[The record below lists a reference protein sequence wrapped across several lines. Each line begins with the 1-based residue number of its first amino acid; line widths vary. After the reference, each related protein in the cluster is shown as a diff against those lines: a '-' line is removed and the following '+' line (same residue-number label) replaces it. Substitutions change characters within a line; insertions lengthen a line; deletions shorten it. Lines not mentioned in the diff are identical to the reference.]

1 MNTAKTV
8 RKLEIDKTC
17 SIKNIRSRFID
28 GITVMVGGFGVPGT
42 PFTLID
48 ALLATGATDL
58 TLIKNEA
65 NEDHMGL
72 SKLIE
77 AGHAKK
83 IITSHLGLNATVTGI
98 MNRGEIEVEFYPQG
112 ILAEKIRAGGAG
124 LFGFLTDI
132 GIDTI
137 LREKKQTVTIDGRE
151 MIAEPALHADVALI
165 HAALADRSGNL
176 VYEKSARNFNPLMAT
191 AADTVIA
198 EVERVVETGSL
209 DPDQIHTPGA
219 FVDHVVEIKELTK
232 EYGILA
238 HHVI

>member
-1 MNTAKTV
+1 M
-8 RKLEIDKTC
+8 IDKIC
-17 SIKNIRSRFID
+17 LIENIRSQFKD
-28 GITVMVGGFGVPGT
+28 GMTVMVGGFGVPGT

-48 ALLATGATDL
+48 TLLATGVSDL

-77 AGHAKK
+77 AGHCRK
-83 IITSHLGLNATVTGI
+83 IITSHLGLNATVIGM
-98 MNRGEIEVEFYPQG
+98 MNRGEVDVEFYPQG

-137 LREKKQTVTIDGRE
+137 LSDKKQTVTVDGRKV
-151 MIAEPALHADVALI
+151 IAEPALRADVALI

-219 FVDHVVEIKELTK
+219 FVDHVVEIKELTQ

>member
-1 MNTAKTV
+1 M
-8 RKLEIDKTC
+8 IDKTC
-17 SIKNIRSRFID
+17 LIEDIRSRFKD
-28 GITVMVGGFGVPGT
+28 GMTIMVGGFGVPGT

-48 ALLATGATDL
+48 ALLATGVSDL

-77 AGHAKK
+77 AGRCKK
-83 IITSHLGLNATVTGI
+83 IITSHLGLNATVIGF
-98 MNRGEIEVEFYPQG
+98 MNRGEIDVDFYPQG

-137 LREKKQTVTIDGRE
+137 LSDKKQTVTIDGRKV
-151 MIAEPALHADVALI
+151 IAEPALRADVALI
-165 HAALADRSGNL
+165 HAAVADRSGNL

-219 FVDHVVEIKELTK
+219 FVDHLVEIKELTQ

>member
-1 MNTAKTV
+1 MI
-8 RKLEIDKTC
+8 EKTC
-17 SIKNIRSRFID
+17 LVEKIRLRFND
-28 GITVMVGGFGVPGT
+28 GMTVMVGGFGVPGT

-48 ALLATGATDL
+48 ALLETGVSDL

-77 AGHAKK
+77 AGRCKK
-83 IITSHLGLNATVTGI
+83 VITSHLGLNATVIGF
-98 MNRGEIEVEFYPQG
+98 MNRGEIDVEFYPQG

-137 LREKKQTVTIDGRE
+137 LSEKKQMVTVDGRKL
-151 MIAEPALHADVALI
+151 IIEPALRSDVAII
-165 HAALADRSGNL
+165 HASTADSSGNL
-176 VYEKSARNFNPLMAT
+176 VYEKSARNFSPLMAT
-191 AADTVIA
+191 AADVVIA
-198 EVERVVETGSL
+198 EAERIVETGSL

-219 FVDHVVEIKELTK
+219 FVDHLVEIEELTP

>member
-1 MNTAKTV
+1 M
-8 RKLEIDKTC
+8 IDKTT
-17 SIKNIRSRFID
+17 SLENALKAIHGGDTI
-28 GITVMVGGFGVPGT
+28 MAGGFGVPGT

-48 ALLATGATDL
+48 ALLATGVSEL

-77 AGHAKK
+77 AGRAKK
-83 IITSHLGLNATVTGI
+83 IITSHLGLNATVIGI

-137 LREKKQTVTIDGRE
+137 LRDKKQTVTIDGRKV
-151 MIAEPALHADVALI
+151 IAEPALRADVALI
-165 HAALADRSGNL
+165 HAAVADRSGNL

-219 FVDHVVEIKELTK
+219 FVDHVVEIKELTQ

>member
-1 MNTAKTV
+1 M
-8 RKLEIDKTC
+8 IDKTC
-17 SIKNIRSRFID
+17 LIEDIRSRFKD
-28 GITVMVGGFGVPGT
+28 GMTVMVGGFGVPGT

-48 ALLATGATDL
+48 ALLATGASDL

-77 AGHAKK
+77 AERCKK
-83 IITSHLGLNATVTGI
+83 IITSHLGLNATVIGF
-98 MNRGEIEVEFYPQG
+98 MNRGEIDVDFYPQG

-137 LREKKQTVTIDGRE
+137 LSDPKQTLTIDGRKV
-151 MIAEPALHADVALI
+151 IVEPALRADVALI
-165 HAALADRSGNL
+165 HAAVADRSGNL

-219 FVDHVVEIKELTK
+219 FVDHLVEIKELTQ

>member
-1 MNTAKTV
+1 M
-8 RKLEIDKTC
+8 IDKTT
-17 SIKNIRSRFID
+17 SLENASKAIHGGDTI
-28 GITVMVGGFGVPGT
+28 MVGGFGVPGT

-48 ALLATGATDL
+48 ALLATGVSDL

-77 AGHAKK
+77 AGRGKK
-83 IITSHLGLNATVTGI
+83 IITSHLGLNATVIGI
-98 MNRGEIEVEFYPQG
+98 MNRGEIDVEFFPQG
-112 ILAEKIRAGGAG
+112 ILAEKIRTGGAG

-137 LREKKQTVTIDGRE
+137 LSDKKQTVTIDGRE
-151 MIAEPALHADVALI
+151 VIVEPALRSDVALI
-165 HAALADRSGNL
+165 HAAAADRSGNL

-219 FVDHVVEIKELTK
+219 FVDDLVKIEELTE
-232 EYGILA
+232 EYGILT

>member
-1 MNTAKTV
+1 M
-8 RKLEIDKTC
+8 IDKTC
-17 SIKNIRSRFID
+17 LVENIHSRFND
-28 GITVMVGGFGVPGT
+28 GMTVMVGGFGVPGT

-48 ALLATGATDL
+48 ALLETGVSDL

-77 AGHAKK
+77 AGRCKK
-83 IITSHLGLNATVTGI
+83 IITSHLGLNATVIGF
-98 MNRGEIEVEFYPQG
+98 MNRGEIDVEFYPQG

-132 GIDTI
+132 AIDTI
-137 LREKKQTVTIDGRE
+137 LSEKKQMVTVDGRKL
-151 MIAEPALHADVALI
+151 IVEPALRADIALI
-165 HAALADRSGNL
+165 HASAADPGGNL

-191 AADTVIA
+191 AADVVIA
-198 EVERVVETGSL
+198 EAERIVETGSL

-219 FVDHVVEIKELTK
+219 FVDHLVEIEELTP
-232 EYGILA
+232 EYGILT
-238 HHVI
+238 HHVV